1 VIVAVQKR
9 IKTRIRRDDEVVVIA
24 GKDRGARGKVVRVLP
39 REGRL
44 IVAGVNVVKR
54 HTKPG
59 PNTRGGI
66 VEREAPIAISNVMF
80 YCPHCKRGV
89 RLGAK
94 FLEDGRKV
102 RVCRKCGEVVD
113 K

>member
-1 VIVAVQKR
+1 MVAKQKR
-9 IKTRIRRDDEVVVIA
+9 VKTHVRREDEVVVIA
-24 GKDRGARGKVVRVLP
+24 GKDKGARGKVLKVLP
-39 REGRL
+39 EEGRVV
-44 IVAGVNVVKR
+44 VAGVNIVKR

-66 VEREAPIAISNVMF
+66 IEREAPIAISNVLF
-80 YCPHCKRGV
+80 YCPHCQRGV
-89 RLGAK
+89 RLGRK

-102 RVCRKCGEVVD
+102 RYCRKCGEVVD